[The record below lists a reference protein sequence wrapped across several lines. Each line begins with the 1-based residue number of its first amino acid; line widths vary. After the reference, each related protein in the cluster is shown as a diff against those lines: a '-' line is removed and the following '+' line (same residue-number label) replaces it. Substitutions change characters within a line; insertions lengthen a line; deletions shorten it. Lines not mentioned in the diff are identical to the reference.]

1 MSLSGGAHITNFPN
15 PSLAGELGS
24 SIGAVPEQLLRDVM
38 SSALPVRPDTT
49 MNGSGSAP
57 LSKPRLEIVEQPKS
71 RGFRFRYDCEGQSHG
86 GLPGE
91 GSEKHRRQKTYPT
104 VRLVGYR
111 GRARVMVSLVSD
123 SDPPRPHAHSIVG
136 KNASDGRCIVE
147 LGPET
152 DMYAQFPNLGILHVT
167 KKKVPEVLTH
177 RLTQMSQMTN
187 SLTSVGDMETDMQL
201 SDEDKKALRQE
212 AESIAKT
219 MNLSVVRLC
228 FQAFLMDEHGRFTIP
243 VDPVISHK
251 VYDSKAPSAG
261 TLKIC
266 RLDKTSGS
274 VRGGDDVFLL
284 CDKVQKND
292 IEVIFYEERH
302 DSTLHPVQPWTAKG
316 RFGPNDVHHQY
327 AIVFQTPAF
336 YNLAIERP
344 VQVNI
349 SLRRPSDN
357 ETSEPKPFLFL
368 PQEFDEE
375 RIGQK
380 RRKKLQHF
388 SNFFSDGGAGMG
400 GGFFKGAAGL
410 GDFGGSFTGLFQDG
424 GGGGGNQD
432 YSGGPGRGNNS
443 SLGVPDIF
451 DMTGPAHSSLG
462 SLGSLGSISIPSLPS
477 FPSSTS
483 PMPDVSSL
491 TAQDGMGPGGGYPNG
506 MGPGSMPGAHNGYPP
521 QQMPVVRAT
530 PQQQPGFMQGYG
542 QHPQHHPGHYMSGY
556 NPQALQFTPRDHV
569 RVKEEK
575 VDPEYSEVELDSSRQ
590 KAPGATGAHKF
601 PQGAAG
607 RGGTSHL
614 QPPHHSSHGGNRKTM
629 VDLEQEESGFAD
641 TETLDSGIRDAGE
654 GPSPNPSS
662 EAETQA
668 AMEAI
673 RERQQSAF
681 QVCERMFSALLAW
694 ATTRDVRYLL
704 AAQRSLTAVQNQEGD
719 TALHLAIIHNHQDV
733 VLQLLDVLP
742 QLPPTETPVV
752 DCLNNYKQSPLHLA
766 VLTRQKKV
774 IQYLLKANANP
785 LVCDRDGNTP
795 LHIACRIGFVEG
807 VATLLGRTN
816 HINAEACRIPE
827 LNIRNSKGQTPLHL
841 ASGCGSTEVMKQLVK
856 VKADINVQDSK
867 SGKTAL
873 HHSIEKGDLPMTGFL
888 VMETN
893 SNLDCCD
900 FSGNTPLHVAAGQ
913 GRSAMVSLLIAAGA
927 SVSMEN
933 SEGDTPLQIA
943 ECTNHTEVIKLLRE
957 AEEAN
962 GTSPARN
969 TEESLS
975 QEMAGVN
982 IKSEG
987 DLASLDIRSRITLA
1001 MLLDPP
1007 RDTQDW
1013 KELAKRLGMVQLI
1026 AGFQAMTSPTKEV
1039 INYFESCD
1047 GTVAKLRSTF
1057 HEMGRPD
1064 AVKVVDRCM
1073 EDNPMSGQQLLGGR
1087 RGVQTAPVFGTEAVV
1102 PRCLVDSGLESG
1114 HSNSQDIGGHLS
1126 TQLPRPG
1133 PHPSQQG
1140 GFPIFT
1146 ATTQA

>member
-1 MSLSGGAHITNFPN
+1 MFNIIVIT
-15 PSLAGELGS
+15 
-24 SIGAVPEQLLRDVM
+24 
-38 SSALPVRPDTT
+38 
-49 MNGSGSAP
+49 
-57 LSKPRLEIVEQPKS
+57 
-71 RGFRFRYDCEGQSHG
+71 
-86 GLPGE
+86 
-91 GSEKHRRQKTYPT
+91 
-104 VRLVGYR
+104 
-111 GRARVMVSLVSD
+111 
-123 SDPPRPHAHSIVG
+123 
-136 KNASDGRCIVE
+136 
-147 LGPET
+147 
-152 DMYAQFPNLGILHVT
+152 
-167 KKKVPEVLTH
+167 
-177 RLTQMSQMTN
+177 
-187 SLTSVGDMETDMQL
+187 
-201 SDEDKKALRQE
+201 EDKKQIRQE

-228 FQAFLMDEHGRFTIP
+228 FQAFLMDEHGRFTIQ
-243 VDPVISHK
+243 VDPVISQK

-292 IEVIFYEERH
+292 IEVVFYEERH
-302 DSTLHPVQPWTAKG
+302 DSSLHPVQPWTAKG

-349 SLRRPSDN
+349 SLRRPSDQ

-388 SNFFSDGGAGMG
+388 SSFFSDGGGGAGMG

-410 GDFGGSFTGLFQDG
+410 GDFGGSFQGLFQDG
-424 GGGGGNQD
+424 VGGGAQD
-432 YSGGPGRGNNS
+432 YSGGGGGGQGRS
-443 SLGVPDIF
+443 SLGGIPDIF
-451 DMTGPAHSSLG
+451 DMNGPPHSSLG

-477 FPSSTS
+477 FSSNTS
-483 PMPDVSSL
+483 SMQHHHHDVGGSL
-491 TAQDGMGPGGGYPNG
+491 TMHDGGMGS
-506 MGPGSMPGAHNGYPP
+506 GPGSHPHSGGFQTNGGMDSGQNGYE
-521 QQMPVVRAT
+521 QQMGVMRAPT
-530 PQQQPGFMQGYG
+530 QQPPAYMQGYG
-542 QHPQHHPGHYMSGY
+542 QQPYMGGGGGY
-556 NPQALQFTPRDHV
+556 GMQLTPRTGDSVVH
-569 RVKEEK
+569 VKEEK
-575 VDPEYSEVELDSSRQ
+575 VDPEYGEVERDSSRQ
-590 KAPGATGAHKF
+590 KSPSGAVGGQKSHPGA
-601 PQGAAG
+601 
-607 RGGTSHL
+607 RGGHAGPSHL
-614 QPPHHSSHGGNRKTM
+614 QPPSHHGKKGM
-629 VDLEQEESGFAD
+629 MDLEQEESGFA
-641 TETLDSGIRDAGE
+641 ETLDSGITRDEE
-654 GPSPNPSS
+654 GASPNPSS
-662 EAETQA
+662 EVETQA

-704 AAQRSLTAVQNQEGD
+704 AAQRSLTAVQNQQGD

-752 DCLNNYKQSPLHLA
+752 DCLNNHRQSPLHLA

-774 IQYLLKANANP
+774 MQYLLKANSNP

-795 LHIACRIGFVEG
+795 LHIACRIGFIEG

-827 LNIRNSKGQTPLHL
+827 LNIRNSQGQTPLHL
-841 ASGCGSTEVMKQLVK
+841 AAGCGSTDVMKQLVK

-867 SGKTAL
+867 AGKTAL

-927 SVSMEN
+927 NVKVEN
-933 SEGDTPLQIA
+933 LEGETPVKLA
-943 ECTNHTEVIKLLRE
+943 ECTSNSEVLRLLTQ
-957 AEEAN
+957 AEEA
-962 GTSPARN
+962 GGRSPTRN
-969 TEESLS
+969 TDESLS

-982 IKSEG
+982 IKAEG
-987 DLASLDIRSRITLA
+987 DLSSLDLRSRISLA
-1001 MLLDPP
+1001 MLLDIPK
-1007 RDTQDW
+1007 DNQDW
-1013 KELAKRLGMVQLI
+1013 REVCKRLGMGHLI
-1026 AGFQAMTSPTKEV
+1026 SGFQIMTSPTKEL

-1047 GTVAKLRSTF
+1047 GTVAKLRSVCQ
-1057 HEMGRPD
+1057 EVGRID
-1064 AVKVVDRCM
+1064 AVKVIDRCM
-1073 EDNPMSGQQLLGGR
+1073 EDYRAGQQILGVPGIR
-1087 RGVQTAPVFGTEAVV
+1087 RGINTAPVFGQEAVV
-1102 PRCLVDSGLESG
+1102 PHHCLVDSGLGSG
-1114 HSNSQDIGGHLS
+1114 NSGSQDLRGQLS
-1126 TQLPRPG
+1126 TQLPLP
-1133 PHPSQQG
+1133 QQSSPAG
-1140 GFPIFT
+1140 GFFA
-1146 ATTQA
+1146 ATTRA